1 MAIATKRYSNSR
13 LFRCFHDTEYE
24 ELFIPINQGILNETE
39 ALCSD
44 PPVDDETFQID
55 CCLNASIDGGDWR
68 WYVRRDIFFAAAC
81 ESTTRAVNNADGR
94 YHTGAEQTWTR
105 GQFSNLTLT
114 PIANITAA
122 IKALVQPKQYVTD
135 TEGYRTTTGG
145 AGFNEVCIPD
155 GIEMPSSMRFSRY
168 TQQMSTPDSNT
179 GTELHTTSMVPRRL
193 RTVDSDVSN
202 PLHGNPR
209 AVKRW
214 ALHFLLGYNE
224 TLNNTLP
231 PGTVAF
237 NPVHSARQFIAVNL
251 DGRVYESVIHN
262 LSAGDLDPSQVAPW
276 LRNYVSTFRG
286 ASPGILYNGTKNAY
300 TTRDASGY
308 TLADYFQICPKV
320 SPWLLCRLIVLR
332 TPAHHLGVT
341 PLDPDCYF
349 AVDFLPLVD
358 RVLTLPPQDY
368 AEGAG
373 HPMVGSPGYVT
384 QGVYFLLTGAST
396 GIVPILCSA
405 GIL

>member
-1 MAIATKRYSNSR
+1 MRMVGTIR
-13 LFRCFHDTEYE
+13 
-24 ELFIPINQGILNETE
+24 
-39 ALCSD
+39 ALK
-44 PPVDDETFQID
+44 
-55 CCLNASIDGGDWR
+55 
-68 WYVRRDIFFAAAC
+68 
-81 ESTTRAVNNADGR
+81 
-94 YHTGAEQTWTR
+94 QTWTR

-122 IKALVQPKQYVTD
+122 IKALVQPKQYVPD
-135 TEGYRTTTGG
+135 TEGYRTTTDG

-155 GIEMPSSMRFSRY
+155 GTEMPSSMRFSRY
-168 TQQMSTPDSNT
+168 FQRVATLDSNT

-308 TLADYFQICPKV
+308 TLANYFQICPKV

-341 PLDPDCYF
+341 HLDPDCYF
-349 AVDFLPLVD
+349 AVDFCSLVD

-368 AEGAG
+368 AEALGTNGGFAWICRARCIFFTDG
-373 HPMVGSPGYVT
+373 CLDRYRTNSLFSRDPLTSIGPRMGPTMWAPKGLQKSLTIPTPIDLHLTARFSTNCKIEPVDGLPSGSPFWSSPPEQVKGW
-384 QGVYFLLTGAST
+384 GCLEKMSIFCST
-396 GIVPILCSA
+396 VLSSQKMG
-405 GIL
+405 